1 MSDVSPSPA
10 RVESRVGLGDTDAW
24 IVQSYQHLTDAPW
37 PMMVSTGAVIIATLV
52 AVGIA
57 NHVSHPAAWA
67 VVALV
72 GTIGIFR
79 VRPWL
84 MRRLTLKSLTK
95 ALAIR
100 GVHYPMTASMTV
112 TDSEV
117 HWTMGVLESRC
128 PIDAI
133 SDVKRLGPFL
143 MLTVQGSPVL
153 VPERAFD
160 SVEHRMMV
168 FAALRRGMTAEAV
181 ARSPDL
187 SAQAR

>member
-1 MSDVSPSPA
+1 
-10 RVESRVGLGDTDAW
+10 
-24 IVQSYQHLTDAPW
+24 
-37 PMMVSTGAVIIATLV
+37 
-52 AVGIA
+52 
-57 NHVSHPAAWA
+57 
-67 VVALV
+67 
-72 GTIGIFR
+72 
-79 VRPWL
+79 
-84 MRRLTLKSLTK
+84 
-95 ALAIR
+95 
-100 GVHYPMTASMTV
+100 
-112 TDSEV
+112 
-117 HWTMGVLESRC
+117 MGVLESRC